1 MDDFKRDDPNVI
13 APIGSTIRRAP
24 ETIIVERETNIAL
37 WWVVGILLA
46 AVVFGLIYFLTR
58 SATAPTDAE
67 LRVIQAEA
75 AADNARQTAEAA
87 LAQNQLSSTRDSVAI
102 AQAQSATA
110 RAEAIRAQAEA
121 RAAEARAS
129 EPVVVERQTVVTPPS
144 SSTAVVTTTTPQPGD
159 RP

>member
-13 APIGSTIRRAP
+13 PPIGSTVRRAP
-24 ETIIVERETNIAL
+24 ETIIVERESNIAL

-46 AVVFGLIYFLTR
+46 AVVFGLIYVLTR
-58 SATAPTDAE
+58 PTDGPTGAE
-67 LRVIQAEA
+67 LRVAQAEA

-87 LAQNQLSSTRDSVAI
+87 LAQNQISSTRDSVAI

-129 EPVVVERQTVVTPPS
+129 EPVFVERQTVVTPP
-144 SSTAVVTTTTPQPGD
+144 TDGAAVVTTTTPKPGN
-159 RP
+159 

>member
-1 MDDFKRDDPNVI
+1 MEDFKRDDPNVI

-24 ETIIVERETNIAL
+24 ETIIVERERDTAL

-46 AVVFGLIYFLTR
+46 AVVFGLIYILTR
-58 SATAPTDAE
+58 PDAGPTDAE
-67 LRVIQAEA
+67 LRVAQAEA

-87 LAQNQLSSTRDSVAI
+87 LVQNQISSTRDSVAI

-121 RAAEARAS
+121 RVAEARAS
-129 EPVVVERQTVVTPPS
+129 EPLVVERQSVVTPPPANS
-144 SSTAVVTTTTPQPGD
+144 VPVVTTTTPQPGN
-159 RP
+159 